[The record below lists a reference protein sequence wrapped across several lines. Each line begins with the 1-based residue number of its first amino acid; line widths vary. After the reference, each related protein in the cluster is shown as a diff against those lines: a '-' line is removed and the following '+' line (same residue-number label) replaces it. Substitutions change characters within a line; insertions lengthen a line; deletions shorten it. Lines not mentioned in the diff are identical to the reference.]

1 MRLLCR
7 EPPDAALRSLLL
19 QERYLEQL
27 LATPLLTDHER
38 EIIKWGKNAK
48 ITIPKRLSRSGAHTT
63 TYRNATALECL
74 VSHTSL

>member
-1 MRLLCR
+1 MSR
-7 EPPDAALRSLLL
+7 ETPNAALQSLLL

-48 ITIPKRLSRSGAHTT
+48 ITIPKRLSRSGAHTI

-74 VSHTSL
+74 VRCTPL

>member
-1 MRLLCR
+1 MSR
-7 EPPDAALRSLLL
+7 EPPNAALRSLLL

-48 ITIPKRLSRSGAHTT
+48 ITIPKRLSRSGAHTI

-74 VSHTSL
+74 VGCISL